1 MSSIQVDSITESTTN
16 AGVTMS
22 VPLTH
27 KAYTTTQMN
36 ALTGMGA
43 GDTIYNSTDG
53 TLYVFNGVTWNAMSG
68 NTFGFT
74 VSYLVVAG
82 GGGGASAWNS
92 ANRGGGGG
100 GAGGY
105 RSSFG
110 SENTG
115 GGLTTET
122 PLAVAF
128 GTTLSLSIGGG
139 GNGGSGGYFQDG
151 TKGTDTTLGAIQ
163 CYGGGASGDGAN
175 IHDGGS
181 GAGAAYSEGA
191 GSGTAGQG
199 FDGGGRNTGSSY
211 TGGSGGGAGGAGTYG
226 PHRNNPAVAGGAG
239 VTSSITGSAVERAKG
254 GGSRT
259 GGTGAANTGNGGE
272 GREGTSAYAGGS
284 GVIILRWTTA
294 DATIGATRTG
304 LVDGGVQQAG
314 SDSYIIFTGGSGNIT
329 FSSP

>member
-1 MSSIQVDSITESTTN
+1 MSELKTNTIGTNDANNVSLDNPLKLKVVTES
-16 AGVTMS
+16 GRD
-22 VPLTH
+22 
-27 KAYTTTQMN
+27 
-36 ALTGMGA
+36 ALPSPQA
-43 GDTIYNSTDG
+43 GDIVYNSDSG
-53 TLYVFNGVTWNAMSG
+53 TVDFYNGTSWNATSG
-68 NTFGFT
+68 STITFNL
-74 VSYLVVAG
+74 SYVVVAG

-151 TKGTDTTLGAIQ
+151 TKGTDTTLGTIQ